1 MTDKQ
6 KQAVKL
12 LNKLW
17 NANGEIMTLSEDEYF
32 LLMDFV
38 VNAPQIEYIPFTQTP
53 PQPLDPIYG
62 KFGEVTCGQNEEEQR

>member
-17 NANGEIMTLSEDEYF
+17 NANGGIMTLSEDEYF

-38 VNAPQIEYIPFTQTP
+38 VNGPQLEYIPFTQTP
-53 PQPLDPIYG
+53 PQPIDPIYL
-62 KFGEVTCGQNEEEQR
+62 KQNKEE